1 MIPYPTAPRISRI
14 LIFCRCFCFCSIFCY
29 GTDCVRVFIIKK
41 HFDQICII
49 QYIMSNPSAS
59 TNTPSNDQTKEQEG
73 TKNEEGPNPGNT
85 NNATNADKKEKQDK
99 QDKQDIGAIIELVKN
114 TPFGKY
120 VWSVLF
126 NAPVIGFSLAG
137 VLIGLYVSISFIV
150 DSVMLNE

>member
-1 MIPYPTAPRISRI
+1 
-14 LIFCRCFCFCSIFCY
+14 
-29 GTDCVRVFIIKK
+29 
-41 HFDQICII
+41 
-49 QYIMSNPSAS
+49 MSNSS
-59 TNTPSNDQTKEQEG
+59 TEPNTPSNNQDQG
-73 TKNEEGPNPGNT
+73 EESTNQGNA
-85 NNATNADKKEKQDK
+85 NNANNAKNANNANK